1 MLGRNDDKA
10 SPFPLD
16 DSTDTKVAHV
26 HIAVI
31 SEIITL
37 LVVIL
42 AALLDFVGVEPT
54 LGCCFLATLSQIDD
68 MVYDIVDVIA
78 GIGGMTP

>member
-10 SPFPLD
+10 STFPLD
-16 DSTDTKVAHV
+16 DSTDAKVAHV

-31 SEIITL
+31 SEIIAL
-37 LVVIL
+37 LV
-42 AALLDFVGVEPT
+42 DFVGVEPT